1 MTVVYDGAQGK
12 VKIFVNSEKI
22 LTTKEGVAKQ
32 SHVPWGNPVTVAMF
46 TENKGEFF
54 DGAMDDFHIF
64 ASALM
69 HAEVEELMS
78 NCEFPSDS
86 KTMNFSVQ
94 LL

>member
-1 MTVVYDGAQGK
+1 M
-12 VKIFVNSEKI
+12 KIFVDSEKI
-22 LTTKEGVAKQ
+22 LTTKEAVSKQ

-54 DGAMDDFHIF
+54 DGAMDEFHIF

-86 KTMNFSVQ
+86 KPMNFSVQ